1 MPQRAETTKD
11 IFQKDNKGLPPV
23 KNKKPFFSKWSLLFS
38 VLFSIIAGGLAGY
51 LASNYWLVN
60 QNPEPTGINLNT
72 NQIVD
77 FTKKIT
83 VSNPTTEVI
92 NKLAKQI
99 VGIYSVKKGEDW
111 WQKLYLDNEFLGTGL
126 VITSDG
132 WLMTTSDV
140 IPDFKKDYQIMTAN
154 NNYYLAKDFIQDK
167 LTGVVFFKIDAQN
180 LSPVQFADLEQ
191 ITVAQSAVALAADND
206 MNDLKVKISNLE
218 KLSYYLQKSIKDYF
232 HSTEKQ
238 EEYFLL
244 KDSLPTNFA
253 SCLVA
258 NNQGEVIGLGSNLNK
273 TENFQ
278 TIIPTGYLAQAVKQF
293 LINKTEV
300 KRNYL
305 GLTYLDLSQNPNLP
319 ANLTANRENGALI
332 IGNKELNLVAIK
344 KDSPAKNILME
355 NDIVLKVNDDEIN
368 NRNNFTM
375 LIQNYPTDSKIKLL
389 ILRQGEEKEVEVT
402 LK

>member
-23 KNKKPFFSKWSLLFS
+23 KNKKPFFSKLSLLFS

-60 QNPEPTGINLNT
+60 QNPESTEINLNT

-191 ITVAQSAVALAADND
+191 ITIAQSAVALAADND

-238 EEYFLL
+238 DEYFLL
-244 KDSLPTNFA
+244 KDPLPTNFA

-273 TENFQ
+273 AENFQ

-344 KDSPAKNILME
+344 KDSPVKNILLE
-355 NDIVLKVNDDEIN
+355 NDIILKVNDDEIN

-375 LIQNYPTDSKIKLL
+375 LIQNYPAGSKIKLL

-402 LK
+402 LS